1 MIYLP
6 PVLTNIFNHL
16 SDYINYFDQV
26 SPEHL
31 TEDLLSSTFD
41 FMRFEIMNSK
51 YELGVAFHINNF
63 NSFIDTY
70 LLLHL
75 VKSFYNN

>member
-6 PVLTNIFNHL
+6 PVLTNIINHL

-63 NSFIDTY
+63 NAFIDTY